1 MLIKVK
7 NWYKKLP
14 DRKPWI
20 DLATAVL
27 TIPVLVTVIIINIS
41 NLKKDGNA
49 NDTNKTSLTPTI
61 IEKVVNQYLIPS
73 AAGTLISDNTD
84 EHSLVDDR
92 ESPTPVC
99 NLDPAPY
106 EIIFPKEGENV
117 YVDPVCISLNKL
129 GENFCTTQWAYRINN
144 SSWSTYATDPICLY
158 NMADGPVK
166 LEVRTKSTVSGRE
179 KTYNRNFTYG
189 QLLTPTN
196 SSISSTGVPS
206 AD

>member
-1 MLIKVK
+1 MSNNKPRFLSGFYYGNIEFLPMLIKVK

-73 AAGTLISDNTD
+73 AEPTLISDITN
-84 EHSLVDDR
+84 EHS
-92 ESPTPVC
+92 
-99 NLDPAPY
+99 
-106 EIIFPKEGENV
+106 FPN
-117 YVDPVCISLNKL
+117 
-129 GENFCTTQWAYRINN
+129 
-144 SSWSTYATDPICLY
+144 
-158 NMADGPVK
+158 
-166 LEVRTKSTVSGRE
+166 
-179 KTYNRNFTYG
+179 
-189 QLLTPTN
+189 
-196 SSISSTGVPS
+196 
-206 AD
+206 

>member
-1 MLIKVK
+1 MLNTVK

-73 AAGTLISDNTD
+73 AAETLISDNTD

-144 SSWSTYATDPICLY
+144 SSWSTYTNDPICLY
-158 NMADGPVK
+158 NMAGGAVTLDI
-166 LEVRTKSTVSGRE
+166 RTKSTVSGRE
-179 KTYNRNFTYG
+179 KTYTRKFIYG
-189 QLLTPTN
+189 NPVTPSQTF
-196 SSISSTGVPS
+196 SSPAITPS
-206 AD
+206 N